1 MKIKIMGVFNILKPV
16 DKYNLYKVADRSAQL
31 IAIKNLYFKPSFAS
45 SFSFYDVY
53 LFKDYLLA
61 NSLLTKLEFIDKF
74 KFINYMKNLNSL
86 TKVNFNMSKYIAND
100 YRVYSLIFSNNINN
114 LKIKWSKSILYSST
128 ISLIDKF
135 EFLLTPLKYTPEK
148 STKEKEKKELD
159 FFEIVTSQEILNN
172 QTNFILQPDSTKS
185 TIHFDKYL
193 LKDKMLYLKYLYQE
207 EAGYKYYSPLE
218 VDVNFIVNNI
228 ELITEEFLSLHI
240 NFENHTSM
248 YLLIDINEYTIF
260 LNNLKL
266 SIDEITFYLN
276 LANKFNNVIKNYI
289 KSKKY
294 PLEFFTFKKKNL
306 IIEGEKLNI
315 TKMKNFEVKNSLIE
329 FNIYT
334 EYSFK
339 TIIEFVELFLF
350 KFEFI
355 FTISIDKFLNLFYQ
369 GIENQLI
376 YFNFYNLLVG
386 ELQNLK
392 TSMTFTTLTY
402 VVEFLEFL
410 YLLGDIAGLTPDF
423 FERSIYTLLNHITFK
438 RLRLFRFNF
447 YTRFKYFSFN
457 NNVVKFNYSTYTNYM
472 NKLLNPLILNRE
484 LNKKDLELCNRKTMR
499 RVLYGENVTSNMNK
513 LLLLFSDF
521 KKFQYFQVKIKFFT
535 KYVLKRKRKT
545 TFFKLPFLQPSYQ
558 LYQFNLLNLNI
569 SKNSKY
575 YVNLCCYNFSFLKYI
590 NINKLK
596 EILLFKDLIKQYMSK
611 KNKKDLIRNIDLLK
625 IEIKEIAIQMNKI
638 RLAFLKS
645 IISYNKKNKNRIL
658 LEQINFLNLAPGII
672 PLKHE
677 TSMSNIQT
685 IGNEWIE
692 QQKNLIVLN
701 EKLQL
706 QLELKKKNK

>member
-1 MKIKIMGVFNILKPV
+1 MGVFNILKPV

-53 LFKDYLLA
+53 LFKDYLVA

-86 TKVNFNMSKYIAND
+86 TKVNFNISKYIAND
-100 YRVYSLIFSNNINN
+100 SRVYSLIFSNNIGNFN
-114 LKIKWSKSILYSST
+114 RKWYKSILSSPT
-128 ISLIDKF
+128 ISIIDKF
-135 EFLLTPLKYTPEK
+135 EFLLTPLEYIPENSK
-148 STKEKEKKELD
+148 TEKKELD
-159 FFEIVTSQEILNN
+159 FYEIVTSQEILNN
-172 QTNFILQPDSTKS
+172 QTNFILQQDSTKP

-207 EAGYKYYSPLE
+207 EAGYRYFSPLE
-218 VDVNFIVNNI
+218 VDVNLIINNI

-240 NFENHTSM
+240 NFENHMSM
-248 YLLIDINEYTIF
+248 YLLIDTNEYIIF

-266 SIDEITFYLN
+266 SIDEITFYLD
-276 LANKFNNVIKNYI
+276 LANKFNKVIKNYI
-289 KSKKY
+289 KSKQY
-294 PLEFFTFKKKNL
+294 PLEFFSFKKKNL

-315 TKMKNFEVKNSLIE
+315 TRMKNFEVKNSLKE

-350 KFEFI
+350 KFEFV

-392 TSMTFTTLTY
+392 TSMTFTTLSY

-410 YLLGDIAGLTPDF
+410 YLLGDIAGLNPDF
-423 FERSIYTLLNHITFK
+423 FERSIYSLLNHITFK
-438 RLRLFRFNF
+438 KLRLFRFNF

-457 NNVVKFNYSTYTNYM
+457 NHSAQFNYFTCTNYI
-472 NKLLNPLILNRE
+472 NKLVNPVILNSE

-499 RVLYGENVTSNMNK
+499 RVLHGENITSNMNK

-545 TFFKLPFLQPSYQ
+545 KFFKLLFLQPSYH
-558 LYQFNLLNLNI
+558 LFQFNLLNLNI
-569 SKNSKY
+569 SKNCKH
-575 YVNLCCYNFSFLKYI
+575 YVNLYYYKFSFLKYI

-625 IEIKEIAIQMNKI
+625 IEIKEIAVQMNKI
-638 RLAFLKS
+638 RLTFLKS
-645 IISYNKKNKNRIL
+645 IISYNKKNNNKIL
-658 LEQINFLNLAPGII
+658 LEQINFLNLASGII

-685 IGNEWIE
+685 IGNEWVE

-706 QLELKKKNK
+706 ESKSNKK